1 MKLTFFFILFVWI
14 NRRICHVLYIA
25 NGVFLYDLTAVR
37 GSTVLIIFYLLFYG
51 VFMIND
57 DILQKSEPEIDEE
70 VEIDMD
76 EEAVPAEVE
85 IEDIKPDYNSEDLEV
100 FKIYLNEISRYP
112 VLTREEEVDLAKGI
126 EQSDRASK
134 EMMIKC
140 NLRLVVSIAK
150 KYINRGMTLVDLV
163 EEGNIGLLKAVEK
176 FDYTKGFKFSTYA
189 TWWIRQA
196 IERAIINQCRMVRI
210 PVHMSENISKVLKVQ
225 TDLQQKFGR
234 EPSILEIST
243 AAKMPLSALKKV
255 FDAIKQDTSLDM
267 PVGGDESSTL
277 HEFIADDE
285 KYLDPYMKIES
296 ESKKDTIFKW
306 LTFLS
311 DNEREIIIR
320 RYGLS
325 GNDPETLEAIGGD
338 LGITRERVRQI
349 EKRVLSK
356 LRNLLKTKN
365 ISLEEL
371 L

>member
-1 MKLTFFFILFVWI
+1 
-14 NRRICHVLYIA
+14 
-25 NGVFLYDLTAVR
+25 
-37 GSTVLIIFYLLFYG
+37 
-51 VFMIND
+51 MINED
-57 DILQKSEPEIDEE
+57 TLQKSLPEIDDDSESDIELDIDEHDADIGQPEE
-70 VEIDMD
+70 Q
-76 EEAVPAEVE
+76 
-85 IEDIKPDYNSEDLEV
+85 KLDYHSEDLEV

-112 VLTREEEVDLAKGI
+112 VLSREAEVELAKGI
-126 EQSDRASK
+126 ETGDNESK
-134 EMMIKC
+134 ETMIKC

-210 PVHMSENISKVLKVQ
+210 PVHMSENISKVLKIQ
-225 TDLQQKFGR
+225 TDLQQKLGR
-234 EPSILEIST
+234 EPTILEIST
-243 AAKMPLSALKKV
+243 VAKMSLSALKKV

-267 PVGGDESSTL
+267 PIGGDEGSTL

-285 KYLDPYMKIES
+285 KYLDPYLKIES
-296 ESKKDTIFKW
+296 ESKKGTILKW
-306 LTFLS
+306 LDFLS
-311 DNEREIIIR
+311 DSEKEIIIR
-320 RYGLS
+320 RYGFN
-325 GNDPETLEAIGGD
+325 GNDPETLETIGAD

-349 EKRVLSK
+349 EKRVLGK

-365 ISLEEL
+365 LTLEEL

>member
-1 MKLTFFFILFVWI
+1 MSDPETVEKITDEDIEEPV
-14 NRRICHVLYIA
+14 
-25 NGVFLYDLTAVR
+25 DLT
-37 GSTVLIIFYLLFYG
+37 
-51 VFMIND
+51 
-57 DILQKSEPEIDEE
+57 EEDEE
-70 VEIDMD
+70 DARFD
-76 EEAVPAEVE
+76 ACE
-85 IEDIKPDYNSEDLEV
+85 IEAEPKYEYSSEDLEV
-100 FKIYLNEISRYP
+100 FKIYLNEISKYP
-112 VLTREEEVDLAKGI
+112 VLTREQEADLSQGI
-126 EQSDRASK
+126 EKGSK
-134 EMMIKC
+134 EAKETMIKC

-150 KYINRGMTLVDLV
+150 KYINRGMNLVDLV

-210 PVHMSENISKVLKVQ
+210 PVHMSENISKVMKTQ
-225 TDLQQKFGR
+225 NELQQKFGR
-234 EPSILEIST
+234 EPTIHELST
-243 AAKMPLSALKKV
+243 ACKMPLSTLKKV

-285 KYLDPYMKIES
+285 KYLDPYLKIENT
-296 ESKKDTIFKW
+296 SKKEIIFKW

-311 DNEREIIIR
+311 DNEKTIIIR

-325 GNDPETLEAIGGD
+325 GNDPETLESIGND

-356 LRNLLKTKN
+356 MRNLLSTKK

>member
-1 MKLTFFFILFVWI
+1 MLDDDAMQKLEDEEDVEPDF
-14 NRRICHVLYIA
+14 
-25 NGVFLYDLTAVR
+25 NG
-37 GSTVLIIFYLLFYG
+37 
-51 VFMIND
+51 
-57 DILQKSEPEIDEE
+57 EIDAE
-70 VEIDMD
+70 
-76 EEAVPAEVE
+76 AEVE
-85 IEDIKPDYNSEDLEV
+85 IEAEVTISAKKGDYSSDDLEV

-112 VLTREEEVDLAKGI
+112 VLKREEEVEIAKKI
-126 EQSDRASK
+126 ENNDVQAK

-150 KYINRGMTLVDLV
+150 KYINRGMSLVDLV

-225 TDLQQKFGR
+225 NELQQKFGR
-234 EPSILEIST
+234 EATIFEIST
-243 AAKMPLSALKKV
+243 ACKMSLSMLKKV
-255 FDAIKQDTSLDM
+255 YDAIKQDTSLDM
-267 PVGGDESSTL
+267 PVGSDDSSTL

-285 KYLDPYMKIES
+285 KYLDPYMKIEN
-296 ESKKDTIFKW
+296 ESKKEIIVKW
-306 LTFLS
+306 LNYLN
-311 DNEREIIIR
+311 DNERVIIVR

-325 GNDPETLEAIGGD
+325 GNDPETLEAIGSD

-356 LRNLLKTKN
+356 LRNLLQTKK

>member
-1 MKLTFFFILFVWI
+1 
-14 NRRICHVLYIA
+14 
-25 NGVFLYDLTAVR
+25 
-37 GSTVLIIFYLLFYG
+37 
-51 VFMIND
+51 MINE
-57 DILQKSEPEIDEE
+57 DILQKSPSDIDEE
-70 VEIDMD
+70 SELELDID
-76 EEAVPAEVE
+76 EQEPEAVQAEE
-85 IEDIKPDYNSEDLEV
+85 FKPDYNSEDLEV

-112 VLTREEEVDLAKGI
+112 VLSREAEVELAKLI
-126 EQSDRASK
+126 EKGERDAK
-134 EMMIKC
+134 ETMIKC

-150 KYINRGMTLVDLV
+150 KYINRGMNLVDLV

-210 PVHMSENISKVLKVQ
+210 PVHMSENISKVLKIQ
-225 TDLQQKFGR
+225 ADLQQKMGR
-234 EPSILEIST
+234 EPTILEIST
-243 AAKMPLSALKKV
+243 AAKMSLSALKKV

-267 PVGGDESSTL
+267 PVGGEDGSTL

-296 ESKKDTIFKW
+296 ESKKDTILKW
-306 LTFLS
+306 LNFLS
-311 DNEREIIIR
+311 DSEREIIIR
-320 RYGLS
+320 RYGFG
-325 GNDPETLEAIGGD
+325 GNDPETLETIGAD

-365 ISLEEL
+365 LTLEEL

>member
-1 MKLTFFFILFVWI
+1 
-14 NRRICHVLYIA
+14 
-25 NGVFLYDLTAVR
+25 
-37 GSTVLIIFYLLFYG
+37 
-51 VFMIND
+51 MIND
-57 DILQKSEPEIDEE
+57 ETLPKTALDEPVVAEE
-70 VEIDMD
+70 V
-76 EEAVPAEVE
+76 
-85 IEDIKPDYNSEDLEV
+85 KSDYNSDDLEV

-112 VLTREEEVDLAKGI
+112 VLTREEEVELAKGI
-126 EQSDRASK
+126 ENLDERSK

-210 PVHMSENISKVLKVQ
+210 PVHMSENISKVLKMQ
-225 TDLQQKFGR
+225 AELQQKIGR
-234 EPSILEIST
+234 EPTILELST
-243 AAKMPLSALKKV
+243 ACKMSLSTLKKV

-296 ESKKDTIFKW
+296 ESKKDTILKW
-306 LTFLS
+306 LTYLS
-311 DNEREIIIR
+311 ENEKVIIIR
-320 RYGLS
+320 RYGLG
-325 GNDPETLEAIGGD
+325 GNDPETLEAIGND

-365 ISLEEL
+365 ITLEEL

>member
-1 MKLTFFFILFVWI
+1 M
-14 NRRICHVLYIA
+14 
-25 NGVFLYDLTAVR
+25 
-37 GSTVLIIFYLLFYG
+37 S
-51 VFMIND
+51 ND
-57 DILQKSEPEIDEE
+57 DLMQKNMEEIDENE
-70 VEIDMD
+70 FDASA
-76 EEAVPAEVE
+76 EEEQVQLEE
-85 IEDIKPDYNSEDLEV
+85 EIKPDYNSDALEV

-126 EQSDRASK
+126 EQADNAAK

-150 KYINRGMTLVDLV
+150 KYINRGMSLVDLV

-210 PVHMSENISKVLKVQ
+210 PVHMSENISKVLKIQ
-225 TDLQQKFGR
+225 SELQQKLGR
-234 EPSILEIST
+234 EPSTLEIST

-267 PVGGDESSTL
+267 AVGGDESSTL
-277 HEFIADDE
+277 HEFITDDE
-285 KYLDPYMKIES
+285 KYLDPYVKIET
-296 ESKKDTIFKW
+296 ENKKDNIFKW
-306 LTFLS
+306 LGFLS

-320 RYGLS
+320 RYGLN
-325 GNDPETLEAIGGD
+325 GNDPETLEAIGAD

-356 LRNLLKTKN
+356 MRNLLKTKN

>member
-1 MKLTFFFILFVWI
+1 
-14 NRRICHVLYIA
+14 
-25 NGVFLYDLTAVR
+25 
-37 GSTVLIIFYLLFYG
+37 
-51 VFMIND
+51 MINED
-57 DILQKSEPEIDEE
+57 TLQKTEIELEEEEEILLEEEPAQI
-70 VEIDMD
+70 I
-76 EEAVPAEVE
+76 EEA
-85 IEDIKPDYNSEDLEV
+85 KHDYNSEDLEV

-126 EQSDRASK
+126 EEGAAAPK

-150 KYINRGMTLVDLV
+150 KYINRGMTLIDLV

-225 TDLQQKFGR
+225 ADLQQKFGR
-234 EPSILEIST
+234 EPTILEIST
-243 AAKMPLSALKKV
+243 ACKMPLSTLKKV

-296 ESKKDTIFKW
+296 ENKKDTIFKW
-306 LTFLS
+306 LTYLN

-320 RYGLS
+320 RYGLT
-325 GNDPETLEAIGGD
+325 GNDPETLEAIGND

>member
-1 MKLTFFFILFVWI
+1 MSDSEIEEKEKLLDDEEGPT
-14 NRRICHVLYIA
+14 
-25 NGVFLYDLTAVR
+25 DLSDV
-37 GSTVLIIFYLLFYG
+37 
-51 VFMIND
+51 
-57 DILQKSEPEIDEE
+57 EE
-70 VEIDMD
+70 VETKFD
-76 EEAVPAEVE
+76 ACEVE
-85 IEDIKPDYNSEDLEV
+85 KEPKYEYSSEDLEV
-100 FKIYLNEISRYP
+100 FKIYLNEISKYP
-112 VLTREEEVDLAKGI
+112 VLTREEEATLSQGI
-126 EQSDRASK
+126 EKGCNDSK
-134 EMMIKC
+134 ETMIKC

-150 KYINRGMTLVDLV
+150 KYINRGMNLVDLV

-210 PVHMSENISKVLKVQ
+210 PVHMSENISKVMKTQ
-225 TDLQQKFGR
+225 NELQQKFGR
-234 EPSILEIST
+234 EPTIHELST
-243 AAKMPLSALKKV
+243 ACKMPLSTLKKV

-285 KYLDPYMKIES
+285 KYLDPYLKIENN
-296 ESKKDTIFKW
+296 SKKEVIFKW

-311 DNEREIIIR
+311 DNEKTIIIR
-320 RYGLS
+320 RYGLT
-325 GNDPETLEAIGGD
+325 GNDPETLESIGND

-356 LRNLLKTKN
+356 MRNLLATKK